1 MCVKQKL
8 VVVGG
13 GFAGIY
19 LVKHIDRRL
28 YDVVLIDSNNYHSF
42 PPLFYQIASAGLDPA
57 SILSRS
63 AEMRK
68 LKPLPE
74 YHFGEVKASI
84 RTKRLSQPNTRLYH
98 MTGLSLQPAHATTSL
113 AWPTSTNTFFTIK
126 RTSEALRCR
135 NEILDRFERAPLMP
149 RCRQAPA
156 SAKLHCNRGG
166 PTGVEI
172 AGALGEMKRFLSK
185 RVPYNQPRRNDNHSG

>member
-19 LVKHIDRRL
+19 LVKHINRRL

-57 SILSRS
+57 SIAFPFRR
-63 AEMRK
+63 EMRK

-74 YHFGEVKASI
+74 
-84 RTKRLSQPNTRLYH
+84 
-98 MTGLSLQPAHATTSL
+98 
-113 AWPTSTNTFFTIK
+113 
-126 RTSEALRCR
+126 
-135 NEILDRFERAPLMP
+135 
-149 RCRQAPA
+149 
-156 SAKLHCNRGG
+156 
-166 PTGVEI
+166 
-172 AGALGEMKRFLSK
+172 
-185 RVPYNQPRRNDNHSG
+185 